1 MKKKNQLKLQE
12 NIIKR
17 KMNRLCKSLIFKNG
31 GKIIFNEI
39 NKERKKENAML
50 WTSIG
55 LLLLFWV
62 LGLVFNVVGGI
73 IHVLLVLAVIVFLY
87 NFFVK
92 RRKTRV

>member
-1 MKKKNQLKLQE
+1 
-12 NIIKR
+12 
-17 KMNRLCKSLIFKNG
+17 MNRLCKSLILKNG

-50 WTSIG
+50 WTIIG

>member
-1 MKKKNQLKLQE
+1 
-12 NIIKR
+12 
-17 KMNRLCKSLIFKNG
+17 
-31 GKIIFNEI
+31 
-39 NKERKKENAML
+39 ML